1 MGIISDWVNRQ
12 RHNRGYGVQSPSEF
26 FFVTQVL
33 KEHLPYYAYAYL
45 ETIAAEEKCNKKHLK
60 DLFRITNHHSPSN
73 CIAIGSVP
81 AACAMSTAKPSVEKF
96 CITDHTIN
104 KETSE
109 FLAHH
114 KCKTLEGKTTELLE
128 AALKELGGVG
138 MVYIGNCKEHAKLLE
153 TALRYTNGKS
163 IIVVEGIHRNKEV
176 QKWWKS
182 IVEST
187 ETVVTYDLYSYG
199 LLYFNRERRKQH
211 YTLKR

>member
-81 AACAMSTAKPSVEKF
+81 AACAISTARPSVEKY
-96 CITDHTIN
+96 CITDNAIN
-104 KETSE
+104 KESRE

-114 KCKTLEGKTTELLE
+114 NCKALEGKTTELLE
-128 AALKELGGVG
+128 ATLKELGGVG
-138 MVYIGNCKEHAKLLE
+138 MVYIGNYKEYAELLE
-153 TALRYTNGKS
+153 TALRYTNGES

-199 LLYFNRERRKQH
+199 LLYFNKERRKQH

>member
-45 ETIAAEEKCNKKHLK
+45 ETIATEEKCNKKHLK
-60 DLFRITNHHSPSN
+60 ELFRITNHHSPSN

-81 AACAMSTAKPSVEKF
+81 AACAISTARPSVEKY
-96 CITDHTIN
+96 CITDNAIN

-114 KCKTLEGKTTELLE
+114 KCKTLEGEMTELLE
-128 AALKELGGVG
+128 SALKELGGVG
-138 MVYIGNCKEHAKLLE
+138 MVYIGNCKEHAELLE